1 MPTTRAT
8 PSAMRTA
15 RLMDEAV
22 AGPVRVA
29 RRVRA
34 AQMPVTLA
42 MATTDRSMPAVNMVN
57 MTPRLM
63 RPNSGNW
70 TAMDCQVRTAKKGPG
85 RTAAKK
91 MSRSR
96 KTMTRRAM

>member
-1 MPTTRAT
+1 
-8 PSAMRTA
+8 
-15 RLMDEAV
+15 
-22 AGPVRVA
+22 
-29 RRVRA
+29 
-34 AQMPVTLA
+34 
-42 MATTDRSMPAVNMVN
+42 MPAVNMVN

-70 TAMDCQVRTAKKGPG
+70 TAIDCQVRTAKKGPG

-96 KTMTRRAM
+96 KTMARRVM